1 MEVIVSELSYELQLF
16 NAEYNYYYHHF
27 LPYAFASNK
36 YSNEFSFSNRVFNG
50 ALSIRL
56 CIDSKSTL
64 TKSIRHTFIIRLWSF
79 E

>member
-56 CIDSKSTL
+56 CIDSKIQNFLCYNLIDKILTL
-64 TKSIRHTFIIRLWSF
+64 FG
-79 E
+79 